1 MDFPAMTQLI
11 SNFGIAIIL
20 AAGFLFVVHRF
31 VTKTMPEIAET
42 QAKALAEQRKDL
54 MLIIEEQ
61 REGGKRVVD
70 AILARLEKMDG
81 DLTSIKHAVTGEKRS

>member
-1 MDFPAMTQLI
+1 MA
-11 SNFGIAIIL
+11 
-20 AAGFLFVVHRF
+20 
-31 VTKTMPEIAET
+31 
-42 QAKALAEQRKDL
+42 
-54 MLIIEEQ
+54 IIEEQ